1 MICWVN
7 WESKK
12 GLRTDLKGGASET
25 DKNIVGNSEKIMRL
39 SEFPT
44 TFFKDR
50 VLFFFLFY
58 PDLNEISGKK

>member
-1 MICWVN
+1 M
-7 WESKK
+7 
-12 GLRTDLKGGASET
+12 RTDLKGGASET

-58 PDLNEISGKK
+58 PDLNEIRGKK